1 MTMEI
6 IQSTTDLR
14 FSPYI
19 VSFLAD
25 TIVLLRYLER
35 AGRFRKSL
43 AVVKM
48 RNSAHSDALHLYD
61 ITAQGVVVRDRLGDE
76 RQRADGGP
84 DSRTGNRHAP
94 PMGLTEHEAVVLAA
108 LIALGE
114 GDAAVV
120 AQRSG
125 VPDGP
130 LLSAALDRLVAL
142 GYAVQRTDKHAVTYR
157 PVAQAR

>member
-6 IQSTTDLR
+6 VQSTTDLR
-14 FSPYI
+14 LSPYV

-25 TIVLLRYLER
+25 TIVLLRYVELG
-35 AGRFRKSL
+35 GRFRKSL
-43 AVVKM
+43 VVVKM
-48 RNSAHSDALHLYD
+48 RNSAHSDALHVYD
-61 ITAQGVVVRDRLGDE
+61 ITAQGVVVRALLGDE
-76 RQRADGGP
+76 RQRGAELP
-84 DSRTGNRHAP
+84 DVRTGSRHLP
-94 PMGLTEHEAVVLAA
+94 PTGLTEQEAAVLAA

-114 GDAAVV
+114 ASSTLV

-130 LLSAALDRLVAL
+130 PLHAALDRLVAL
-142 GYAVQRTDKHAVTYR
+142 AYAVHRTDADSVTYR